1 VYIPAASAIKRFLLF
16 LLITASASALA
27 AETQQ
32 VYTVTAYCHCAK
44 CCGTAGQPAAS
55 GRMPA
60 VGVTVAGPRSLPFG
74 TRLRI
79 EGLGERIVQDR
90 PPKRFDDRL
99 DVFMADHESAL
110 KFGVRKLKVTFW
122 DKAENRKQKI

>member
-1 VYIPAASAIKRFLLF
+1 MHIPAPRPLKRIL
-16 LLITASASALA
+16 LLILLAMSVRA
-27 AETQQ
+27 AENSRQ
-32 VYTVTAYCHCAK
+32 YTVTAYCHCAK
-44 CCGTAGQPAAS
+44 CCGRAGQPAAN
-55 GRMPA
+55 GQMPV

-99 DVFMADHESAL
+99 DVFMADHETAL
-110 KFGVRKLKVTFW
+110 KFGVRKLQVTLI
-122 DKAENRKQKI
+122 K